1 MAMTFET
8 GRFHLSRPTASK
20 HLLFSAII
28 KRPKPVSLPSSRFF
42 HCRSRRLV
50 LTQRF
55 AVKVCAVKVEQ
66 KNVAAES
73 GEWGKVSAVLFDM
86 DGVLCNSEEPS
97 RKAGVDLFAEM
108 GVEVT
113 VDDFVPFTGTGIS
126 LGFRFPFLNFTLQSA
141 P

>member
-1 MAMTFET
+1 MATTFET
-8 GRFHLSRPTASK
+8 GRFNLLRPTASK
-20 HLLFSAII
+20 HLLFSSSI
-28 KRPKPVSLPSSRFF
+28 KRPKPVSLHSSRFF
-42 HCRSRRLV
+42 HCRSKRLV

-55 AVKVCAVKVEQ
+55 AVKACVVNVEQ

-108 GVEVT
+108 GIEVT

-126 LGFRFPFLNFTLQSA
+126 LGFGFCFLNFTLQPAS
-141 P
+141 

>member
-1 MAMTFET
+1 MKAC
-8 GRFHLSRPTASK
+8 
-20 HLLFSAII
+20 
-28 KRPKPVSLPSSRFF
+28 V
-42 HCRSRRLV
+42 V
-50 LTQRF
+50 N
-55 AVKVCAVKVEQ
+55 VEQ

-108 GVEVT
+108 GIEVT

-126 LGFRFPFLNFTLQSA
+126 LGFGFCFLNFTLQPAS
-141 P
+141 